1 MSTALAQAR
10 AVLALGLYD
19 DRPTLRHLATLI
31 AASADGQTPRQIRGQ
46 A

>member
-10 AVLALGLYD
+10 AVLASDLFA
-19 DRPTLRHLATLI
+19 DRPTLRHLAALI
-31 AASADGQTPRQIRGQ
+31 AASADGQTLRQIRGQ